1 MGQSKA
7 SMRLVVESIS
17 VRRPY
22 VSASIASPQ
31 SLIWWS
37 IVHLF
42 SNFISTPQIT
52 NVVSQ
57 TNVYADF
64 ADTIDLAKPGQD
76 GFKMFR
82 DYFHDFYGAK
92 ECELSDGSLM
102 RPYCATKE
110 KLLES
115 LSGGG
120 RIGFSSAFHPL
131 NCEYR
136 WFDTKEICMILDR
149 FDAVIFI
156 GGRRM
161 TSNQCRCEA
170 QYTNPQCGGG
180 PSGIGNHYIVDST
193 EILEVKDEVS
203 KPGVQYVCNRVFHE
217 FVAVDSDIV
226 GGGTLEGIE
235 SLFATYHK
243 KSKPIPIILQS
254 IGDKTTDL
262 LDIILKQI
270 NQHEPNPNHRP
281 LLWLG
286 ATSAGH
292 LKPPGVIL
300 DEGNNS
306 LYYFTAE
313 LAKRAKDRGL
323 DVLNLYNLT
332 LQADSYDGTMYG
344 QDVSLTTTMM
354 IINWL
359 SRIESL

>member
-1 MGQSKA
+1 
-7 SMRLVVESIS
+7 MRTFVL
-17 VRRPY
+17 P
-22 VSASIASPQ
+22 AHP
-31 SLIWWS
+31 L
-37 IVHLF
+37 L
-42 SNFISTPQIT
+42 N
-52 NVVSQ
+52 
-57 TNVYADF
+57 
-64 ADTIDLAKPGQD
+64 
-76 GFKMFR
+76 
-82 DYFHDFYGAK
+82 
-92 ECELSDGSLM
+92 SDGSLM

-161 TSNQCRCEA
+161 TSNV
-170 QYTNPQCGGG
+170 YTAFNSLLRKNLAWG
-180 PSGIGNHYIVDST
+180 

-243 KSKPIPIILQS
+243 KSKPIPIILQLGLS
-254 IGDKTTDL
+254 QSFNWDKTTDL

-270 NQHEPNPNHRP
+270 NR
-281 LLWLG
+281 
-286 ATSAGH
+286 
-292 LKPPGVIL
+292 
-300 DEGNNS
+300 
-306 LYYFTAE
+306 
-313 LAKRAKDRGL
+313 
-323 DVLNLYNLT
+323 
-332 LQADSYDGTMYG
+332 G
-344 QDVSLTTTMM
+344 QDYRFIGHHPETDQSA
-354 IINWL
+354 
-359 SRIESL
+359 